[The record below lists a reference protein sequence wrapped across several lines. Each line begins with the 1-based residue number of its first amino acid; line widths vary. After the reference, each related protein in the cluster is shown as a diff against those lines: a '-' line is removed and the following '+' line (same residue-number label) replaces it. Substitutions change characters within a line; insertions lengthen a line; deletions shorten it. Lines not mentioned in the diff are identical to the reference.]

1 MPIKRLPA
9 SFTNLAALRILV
21 LEGSEITELPSD
33 LDRLRSLSYLALGKC
48 RELKCVPCSIS
59 RLTSLQ
65 CLYIMGCSSMTWTT
79 GKQRPQKAASMNSL
93 GSLTHLKR
101 LYLENYGETMSEGM
115 LGSLVDMETLELRLT
130 NMENLPDGIF
140 YISKLRKLHLRC
152 RDMVRMES
160 KFCEFH
166 NLTILKLWSCE
177 NLEELPD
184 LHKLRNL
191 RQLDI

>member
-1 MPIKRLPA
+1 MTPKGGFHEQFGQFNA
-9 SFTNLAALRILV
+9 SQKVI
-21 LEGSEITELPSD
+21 S
-33 LDRLRSLSYLALGKC
+33 
-48 RELKCVPCSIS
+48 RELW
-59 RLTSLQ
+59 RNNE
-65 CLYIMGCSSMTWTT
+65 
-79 GKQRPQKAASMNSL
+79 R
-93 GSLTHLKR
+93 
-101 LYLENYGETMSEGM
+101 GM

-166 NLTILKLWSCE
+166 NLTILKPWSCE

-191 RQLDI
+191 RQLDIYKCIRLKRFSKEFGATGVFLLLEFFLIVELNELEELPIVEEGAMPLLKTFTIMLCEVLKMIPENY